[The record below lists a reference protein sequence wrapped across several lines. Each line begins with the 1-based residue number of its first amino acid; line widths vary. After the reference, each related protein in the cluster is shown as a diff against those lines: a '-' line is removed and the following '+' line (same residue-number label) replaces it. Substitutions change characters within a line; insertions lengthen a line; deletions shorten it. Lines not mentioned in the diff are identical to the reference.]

1 VEQLAEG
8 VIVSQIFEKEFANV
22 LFFKT
27 RDISSKSMPLL
38 HYRSKRLACETGA
51 AEHRDTASN
60 TIDSNRLRLQS
71 QQTKDG

>member
-1 VEQLAEG
+1 M
-8 VIVSQIFEKEFANV
+8 F

-27 RDISSKSMPLL
+27 RDISSKSMPLM
-38 HYRSKRLACETGA
+38 HDRSKRLACETGA

-71 QQTKDG
+71 QQTKDGSNLSGSYCWMCPCC